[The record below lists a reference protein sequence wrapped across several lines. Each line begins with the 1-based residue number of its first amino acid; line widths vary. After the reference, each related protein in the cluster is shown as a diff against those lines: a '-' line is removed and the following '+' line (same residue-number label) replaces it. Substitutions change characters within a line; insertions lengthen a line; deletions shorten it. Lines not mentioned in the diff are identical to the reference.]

1 MYKNEERGIIMAK
14 LTINEEACKGCSL
27 CISACPKKLLQ
38 LHKEKLNTKGY
49 HPISI
54 TDMEACIG
62 CASCARM
69 CPDVVFTVER

>member
-1 MYKNEERGIIMAK
+1 MKKRGRVMAK
-14 LTINEEACKGCSL
+14 LIINEEACKGCSL
-27 CISACPKKLLQ
+27 CINVCPKKILQ

-54 TDMEACIG
+54 IDMDACIG

-69 CPDVVFTVER
+69 CPDVVFTVEK